1 MNFEKKWVNKLS
13 AYSEQEDLEKLKS
26 WWKNYGTALI
36 MGILLGLAVLV
47 GNKYWQKYKEELRV
61 TASAIYDQLIYDLRR
76 KKHDAVR
83 DRGDRL
89 IEDFASTP
97 YAAKA
102 ALILARLSFD
112 AGDNDTAVR
121 RLQWAME
128 HASDSAVEHTARLRL
143 ARLLMDKGMTKEAFS
158 LIDVKDQSGFEAEYQ
173 ELRGDLLVLEGRK
186 DEARAAYRAAIDALS
201 VGSPY
206 RRILIMKLDDL
217 GPEKNK

>member
-1 MNFEKKWVNKLS
+1 MS
-13 AYSEQEDLEKLKS
+13 AYSEQEELEKLKS
-26 WWKNYGTALI
+26 WLKDYGAALI
-36 MGILLGLAVLV
+36 MGILLGLAVLI
-47 GNKYWQKYKEELRV
+47 GNKYWQKYKEERLV
-61 TASAIYDQLIYDLRR
+61 TASALYDQLMYDLSK

-112 AGDNDTAVR
+112 AGDNDMTVR

-143 ARLLMDKGMTKEAFS
+143 ARLLMDKGMTEEAFS
-158 LIDVKDQSGFEAEYQ
+158 LFNVKDQSGFETEYQ
-173 ELRGDLLVLEGRK
+173 ELKGDLLALKGRK
-186 DEARAAYRAAIDALS
+186 DEARAAYRAAIDALPG
-201 VGSPY
+201 GSSY
-206 RRILIMKLDDL
+206 RRILRMKLDDL
-217 GPEKNK
+217 GPEESE